1 LRELPD
7 IPRDVIIVGAGVV
20 GIEYASM
27 FTAMNIT
34 ERGFRRS
41 P

>member
-1 LRELPD
+1 LRKLPD

-20 GIEYASM
+20 AIEYAAR
-27 FTAMNIT
+27 FTAMNFRET
-34 ERGFRRS
+34 GFRRS